1 MSESLAP
8 APVEVHIPAEFVIN
22 QLRNEVITL
31 SDINTQLRIQISFL
45 QRQLEEAKFSQI
57 TLEDASQE

>member
-1 MSESLAP
+1 MSENP

-45 QRQLEEAKFSQI
+45 QKQLEEAKFSQI
-57 TLEDASQE
+57 ILEDASQE